1 MTKIIS
7 WNVNGIRAWYKK
19 GALEELLKEKPDVF
33 CFQETKA
40 HQDQL
45 PQELKNVPGYK
56 SFFDHSKGRKGYS
69 GVAVYVKN
77 TLLCHSRGGGNS
89 VGKIQDLD
97 QEYFSGEKFPDH
109 DSTRQSP
116 SLRSE
121 TLLSS
126 PRIHEDDNAK
136 SKSHK
141 SSVIDYKLPVDYGL
155 GIPELDQEGRF
166 LAVHLKDFT
175 IITCYFPNAG
185 TKPERLE
192 FKMKFYDAFL
202 AYVEKL
208 KKKQPNIIFCGDVN
222 TAHNEIDLSRPKEN
236 EKHTGFL
243 RIERDWIDKVV
254 KKGWIDSFRH
264 LHPNKV
270 QFSWWDMKTF
280 ARSRNIGWR
289 IDYFFVSPALE
300 PKIKKAEIL
309 DQIFG
314 SDHCP
319 IELVISP

>member
-1 MTKIIS
+1 MIKLIS

-45 PQELKNVPGYK
+45 PEELRNVPEYT
-56 SFFDHSKGRKGYS
+56 SYFDHSKGRKGYS
-69 GVAVYVKN
+69 GVAVYVK
-77 TLLCHSRGGGNS
+77 SI
-89 VGKIQDLD
+89 K
-97 QEYFSGEKFPDH
+97 
-109 DSTRQSP
+109 
-116 SLRSE
+116 
-121 TLLSS
+121 
-126 PRIHEDDNAK
+126 
-136 SKSHK
+136 
-141 SSVIDYKLPVDYGL
+141 YKVERVDYGL

-166 LAVHLKDFT
+166 LAIHLKDFT

-202 AYVEKL
+202 AYIEKL

-222 TAHNEIDLSRPKEN
+222 TAHNEIDLFHPKANEN
-236 EKHTGFL
+236 HTGFL
-243 RIERDWIDKVV
+243 RIERDWIDKII

-264 LHPNKV
+264 LHPKKV
-270 QFSWWDMKTF
+270 QYSWWDMKTF
-280 ARSRNIGWR
+280 ARNRNIGWR

-300 PKIKKAEIL
+300 KKIKKAEIL
-309 DQIFG
+309 DQMLG

-319 IELVISP
+319 IELVVSE